1 MAAKLSIPPAIQR
14 RAVRRLD
21 AIAND
26 PNSPVHSATTAARTL
41 LARANR
47 EPDDDGRPEN
57 RPPLILLPANDRDRA
72 IDDTTRK
79 RIRAGDFITV
89 IPLYN
94 DREPGYEAKNEE
106 LVAAITATLDAA
118 YPEVERDR
126 DNPEPLSSSTTNAGA
141 RHGTRNAAS
150 AQPPPLRSRH
160 RCQPPKA
167 A

>member
-72 IDDTTRK
+72 IDDATRK
-79 RIRAGDFITV
+79 ESS
-89 IPLYN
+89 L
-94 DREPGYEAKNEE
+94 
-106 LVAAITATLDAA
+106 ATLSPSFRCITIGSRVTRQRMRSLSLRSPRRSTPPIPRSSAI
-118 YPEVERDR
+118 VTIQK
-126 DNPEPLSSSTTNAGA
+126 PLSSSTTNAGA

-150 AQPPPLRSRH
+150 AQRPPLRSRH
-160 RCQPPKA
+160 RCQPPKSA
-167 A
+167 